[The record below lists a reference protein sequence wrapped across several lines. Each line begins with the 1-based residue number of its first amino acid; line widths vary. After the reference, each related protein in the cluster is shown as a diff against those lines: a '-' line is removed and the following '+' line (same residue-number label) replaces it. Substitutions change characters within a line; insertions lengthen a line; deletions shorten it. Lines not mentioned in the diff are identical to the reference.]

1 MRSTA
6 DRKPEGRTV
15 FVEFSDDSFF
25 QFVLS
30 YYTKGLTLYS
40 YPGTY
45 FGKFLNPLPILAV
58 TL

>member
-6 DRKPEGRTV
+6 GRKPEGRTV

-30 YYTKGLTLYS
+30 YTIGLTLYS
-40 YPGTY
+40 YPGMY